1 MMKMRE
7 KADDKKKLNINR
19 GLLIRSLISM
29 AVVVVLLV
37 AATYAWFTDKTNIT
51 TLVDVKGPTAIA
63 ILGPHGQA
71 QASLDMSYTDDDV
84 TTNADGSKTVTIHRV
99 VSVSSGAAHQ
109 LELAHTTNL
118 KGLSFKIY
126 RAEEVGS
133 GQGKTMIT
141 PGTVDAGTYTYRYD
155 ISAPLEG
162 AYINQEKETDG
173 YRYANSDLHEQNF
186 DEYSNVQSHAEPL
199 YWMAKKVQES
209 DSKPSDITNLDNAYL
224 TYYVIEISWTETTKE
239 TDLFYL
245 LAKNR

>member
-1 MMKMRE
+1 MKMRE

-29 AVVVVLLV
+29 AVIVGLLV

-71 QASLDMSYTDDDV
+71 QTSLDMSYTDDDV
-84 TTNADGSKTVTIHRV
+84 TTNDDGSKTVTIHRV

-133 GQGKTMIT
+133 EQGKAMTD
-141 PGTVDAGTYTYRYD
+141 PVTVEAGTYTYRYD
-155 ISAPLEG
+155 ASAPLEG
-162 AYINQEKETDG
+162 AYINKKEEKAD
-173 YRYANSDLHEQNF
+173 YKYADKSMHEQNF
-186 DEYSNVQSHAEPL
+186 DEYTNVQSHAEPI
-199 YWMAKKVQES
+199 YWLAS
-209 DSKPSDITNLDNAYL
+209 DAQASDRKPSDITNLDNDYL
-224 TYYVIEISWTETTKE
+224 TYYVVEISWTETTKE